1 MTQLSFAKTID
12 QPQEVA
18 AHLEG
23 SQYLTFTL
31 AGERFAVDILDIHEI
46 IEVSLMTIIPLAPE
60 FVRGIVNLRGSVLPV
75 IDLAVRLGRVRQD
88 LSKRSCIVVVEA
100 NIDGQGQLIGMLVD
114 EVSEILDIRG
124 DQVRPPPNFGSGP
137 GQTRF
142 IAAMGRID
150 DVFIIL
156 LDTDHVLSRDDLGQM
171 AQITAQAAMTMPG
184 EHQGVQASA

>member
-1 MTQLSFAKTID
+1 MTQLSFAHTNFGKTKD
-12 QPQEVA
+12 QSQEVA
-18 AHLEG
+18 AHQEG

-31 AGERFAVDILDIHEI
+31 VGERFAVDILDIHEI

-88 LSKRSCIVVVEA
+88 LSKRSCVVVVEA
-100 NIDGQGQLIGMLVD
+100 NIEGQGQLIGMLVD
-114 EVSEILDIRG
+114 EVSEILEIKG
-124 DQVRPPPNFGSGP
+124 DQLRPPPNFGSGP

-156 LDTDHVLSRDDLGQM
+156 LDTDHILSRDDLGQM
-171 AQITAQAAMTMPG
+171 AQISAQAAMLG
-184 EHQGVQASA
+184 ESQ

>member
-1 MTQLSFAKTID
+1 MTQLHKEG
-12 QPQEVA
+12 PQRLGA
-18 AHLEG
+18 MATSEG

-46 IEVSLMTIIPLAPE
+46 IEVSLMTLIPLAPD

-75 IDLAVRLGRVRQD
+75 IDLAVRLGRVRQE

-100 NIDGQGQLIGMLVD
+100 KIEGQGQLIGMLVD

-124 DQVRPPPNFGSGP
+124 DQLRPPPNFGSGP

-171 AQITAQAAMTMPG
+171 AQITAHMAAQA
-184 EHQGVQASA
+184 

>member
-1 MTQLSFAKTID
+1 MSLNQIGPAQGGGQYREGAMATS
-12 QPQEVA
+12 
-18 AHLEG
+18 EG

-46 IEVSLMTIIPLAPE
+46 IEVSLMTLIPLAPA

-75 IDLAVRLGRVRQD
+75 IDLAVRLGRTRQE

-100 NIDGQGQLIGMLVD
+100 KIEGQGQLIGMLVD
-114 EVSEILDIRG
+114 EVSEILGIKG
-124 DQVRPPPNFGSGP
+124 DELRPPPNFGSGP

-156 LDTDHVLSRDDLGQM
+156 LDTDHILSRDDLGQM
-171 AQITAQAAMTMPG
+171 AQITAQMAGASAIQAAMG
-184 EHQGVQASA
+184 A